1 MQLVEQHVITPSDPR
16 FALIDAAAFASK
28 NLYNA
33 ANYVLR
39 EAFIFD
45 GRILSYRELHCQMKG
60 HEAYRLLPAKVA
72 EYVLRI
78 LGKNWQA
85 FLAARAAYQENP
97 GQCLTRPR
105 LPRYKHKTEGR
116 NQLVYTLQSISK
128 AGLRHGMIRPSKL
141 PITIQT
147 KQSRIVHVRILPR
160 LASYV
165 VEVVYERQASPP
177 QGDPTLYAG
186 VDIGVNNLAAIASN
200 KAGFVPRLVNGR
212 PAKSINQFFNQR
224 LSELRSVLEE
234 PASTKRMERLITKRA
249 RRLNQY
255 FHAASQHVI
264 ALLVQEGIGTL
275 VIGKSP
281 LWKEEMP
288 LGRCI
293 GQHVAPLPLARF
305 VEMLTYKAQLA
316 GIQVLITEESYTSQC
331 SFLDLEAIGKHERYL
346 GKRVK
351 RGLFRSASGRCL
363 NADVNGAYNIIRK
376 VAPDAFG
383 KGVEAVVVQ
392 PVRQAV

>member
-1 MQLVEQHVITPSDPR
+1 MHLVEQHVITPSDPR

-39 EAFIFD
+39 EAFIFH
-45 GRILSYRELHCQMKG
+45 GRVLTYKELHQQMRG

-72 EYVLRI
+72 EHVLRT

-85 FLAARAAYQENP
+85 FLAARAASQENP

-128 AGLRHGMIRPSKL
+128 AGLRRGLIQPSKL
-141 PITIQT
+141 PITVQT
-147 KQSRIVHVRILPR
+147 RQSHIAHVRIVPR
-160 LASYV
+160 LSGYV
-165 VEVVYERQASPP
+165 VEVVYICQEHPP

-186 VDIGVNNLAAIASN
+186 IDIGVDNLAAIASN

-224 LSELRSVLEE
+224 LSELQSCLEE
-234 PASTKRMERLITKRA
+234 PASTKRMERLITKRM

-255 FHAASQHVI
+255 FHAASQRVI
-264 ALLVQEGIGTL
+264 TLLVQEGIGTL

-288 LGRCI
+288 LGRRT
-293 GQHVAPLPLARF
+293 GQHFVPLPLARF

-392 PVRQAV
+392 PIRLAV